1 MIRFRDD
8 AALDDY
14 IENQKESDITE
25 RFHEITDEEIEQA
38 IAVANYTNALFKEV
52 LKGFEF

>member
-8 AALDDY
+8 AALDDCV
-14 IENQKESDITE
+14 ENQKEFDITE